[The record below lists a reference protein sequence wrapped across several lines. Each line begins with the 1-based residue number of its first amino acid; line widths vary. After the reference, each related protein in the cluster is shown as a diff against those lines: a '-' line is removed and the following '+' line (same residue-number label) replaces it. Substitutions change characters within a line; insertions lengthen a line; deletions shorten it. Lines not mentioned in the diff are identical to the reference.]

1 MIKISKS
8 VYGEGFTILKGSAE
22 NEANLELYS
31 RVFAVRA
38 AGQNIILDP
47 LIPMPGFHFMEDYRN
62 LAFGVKDEAE
72 ASVSAAFNAMQQLAS
87 PADLIQP

>member
-1 MIKISKS
+1 MIKVSKS
-8 VYGEGFTILKGSAE
+8 TYGEGFTIIKGDTE

-31 RVFAVRA
+31 RVFAVRT
-38 AGQNIILDP
+38 AGANLILDP

-62 LAFGVKDEAE
+62 IAFGAKAEAE

-87 PADLIQP
+87 PSDLIQP